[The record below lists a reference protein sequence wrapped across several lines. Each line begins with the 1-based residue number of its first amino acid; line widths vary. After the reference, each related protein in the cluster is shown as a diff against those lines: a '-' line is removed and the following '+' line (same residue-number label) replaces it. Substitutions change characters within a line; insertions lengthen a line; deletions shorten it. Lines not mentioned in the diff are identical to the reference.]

1 MISETY
7 AVQGSESYLPASIRS
22 PLRWQRSEAPGSFD
36 REKDARAA
44 QDERC
49 TSVPFNGGLK
59 QIQGA

>member
-1 MISETY
+1 MISETTRY
-7 AVQGSESYLPASIRS
+7 RDPKATFRQVSDHL
-22 PLRWQRSEAPGSFD
+22 LRWQRSEAPGSFD